1 MNRINRKFLLF
12 FTLLFAALT
21 ITASFGHSV
30 TAQAAEE
37 KTGVDLADHVLLAY
51 KNGWKYRSGCYGQ
64 FVGNKRASDCSGLI
78 KSYLWWQGEGQNPN
92 PGSMSVA
99 GSSGAMLQSAEVSG
113 DINYNDPSSL
123 PRIHGLILY
132 QPGHVGVYV
141 GNNMAIDNRSSGEDM
156 KYEEVFGRRNIKWT
170 KWFKLPRITYP
181 TTGWA
186 TYDGDKYYYENGQYV
201 INTIRIIDGISYTF
215 GEDGKIVEQKPYVA
229 S

>member
-1 MNRINRKFLLF
+1 MNRINRKFLFF

-21 ITASFGHSV
+21 ITASFGPSV
-30 TAQAAEE
+30 SAQAAEE
-37 KTGVDLADHVLLAY
+37 KTGVGLADHVLLAY
-51 KNGWKYRSGCYGQ
+51 KTGWKYSSGCYGQ
-64 FVGNKRASDCSGLI
+64 FVGNKRGSDCSGLI
-78 KSYLWWQGEGQNPN
+78 KSYLWWQGEGKNPN
-92 PGSMSVA
+92 PSLMSVA

-141 GNNMAIDNRSSGEDM
+141 GNNMAVDNRSYGEDM
-156 KYEEVFGRRNIKWT
+156 KYEPVFGRSNIKWT
-170 KWFKLPRITYP
+170 KWFKLPQITYP

-186 TYDGDKYYYENGQYV
+186 TYDGDKYYYEDGQYV
-201 INTIRIIDGISYTF
+201 VNTIRIIDGISYTF

-229 S
+229 